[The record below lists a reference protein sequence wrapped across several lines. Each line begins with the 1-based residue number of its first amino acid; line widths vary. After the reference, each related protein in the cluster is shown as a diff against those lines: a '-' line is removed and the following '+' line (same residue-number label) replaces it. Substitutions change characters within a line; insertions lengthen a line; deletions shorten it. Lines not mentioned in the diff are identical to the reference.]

1 MSKFQCHQCG
11 SSKFIKLIDLGK
23 QPWCNDYKV
32 KKVNT
37 YNLKA
42 NFCINCHGSQ
52 LSYFLKKE
60 KMFSNNYYLSGDN
73 PELIKHFQKI
83 SSSIKKKFPSNKKS
97 IRNILDIGSN
107 DGTFLKN
114 FKNDWDILG
123 IDPSKTANK
132 IANLRNIKTIK
143 SYFNYKN
150 AEKINKE
157 FDVIHASGVFFHL
170 EDIFSCL
177 KGVKILLKKKGHF
190 VVQFIYLG
198 DLIFKNQ
205 FDQIYHEHLY
215 YFTLKSIGQ
224 LMDKFDLEI
233 IDIKK
238 NSIHGGSMILTA
250 GHKGINKQSKNVQ
263 KFFKDEEKKKNLLLK
278 KAKNFQNQVKSIKIN
293 LLNKI
298 NYLKKNNYK
307 IYILGAPAKAT
318 TAINYFKLGSDF
330 IECCY
335 DINRFKI
342 NKNIPGTNIKI
353 ENENKI
359 KKIGPKDIFL
369 IMSWNYK
376 YIIVK
381 KLKKKFGK
389 AFKYFLPY

>member
-1 MSKFQCHQCG
+1 MSKFECFQCG

-23 QPWCNDYKV
+23 QPWCNDYQV
-32 KKVNT
+32 KKVKT
-37 YNLKA
+37 YNLKV
-42 NFCINCHGSQ
+42 NFCINCFGSQ

-73 PELIKHFQKI
+73 FELINHFKKI
-83 SSSIKKKFPSNKKS
+83 SASIKKKFPTNKKNQ
-97 IRNILDIGSN
+97 RHILDIGSN

-114 FKNDWDILG
+114 FKNHWNILG
-123 IDPSKTANK
+123 IDPSKTAHK
-132 IANLRNIKTIK
+132 ISTRRGIKTIK

-150 AEKINKE
+150 AESINRE

-170 EDIFSCL
+170 EDLFSCL

-190 VVQFIYLG
+190 VVQFIYLK

-215 YFTLKSIGQ
+215 YFTLKSIGH
-224 LMDKFDLEI
+224 LMNRFDLEI
-233 IDIKK
+233 IDVKK
-238 NSIHGGSMILTA
+238 NPIHGGSVILTA
-250 GHKGINKQSKNVQ
+250 GHKGINKKSKNVQ
-263 KFFKDEEKKKNLLLK
+263 KFFKKEKKSKNLLLK
-278 KAKNFQNQVKSIKIN
+278 KAKNFENQVKLIKIN
-293 LLNKI
+293 LLHKV
-298 NYLKKNNYK
+298 NYLKKNKYK

-318 TAINYFKLGSDF
+318 TAINYFKLDSDL

-342 NKNIPGTNIKI
+342 NKNIPGTSIKI
-353 ENENKI
+353 RNENSI
-359 KKIGPKDIFL
+359 KKISSKDIFL

-376 YIIVK
+376 NLIIK
-381 KLKKKFGK
+381 KFKKKFGK
-389 AFKYFLPY
+389 VFKYFLPY